1 MPMIS
6 YPTQTDVEQF
16 LNRTFPSPAPFNLS
30 TSISTIGTI
39 VGAHKA
45 PGVSG
50 TLQGAIVPGAAITGL
65 DIPVLI
71 SDNFEAKGTVMIIEQ
86 DPLRNPNDPLLAP
99 LKSYFPTH
107 AIVGTP
113 NALHYNVS
121 VTPHTNI
128 YRCIV
133 DYILNKHYNVYITD
147 ANKLYWPYTAGSNA
161 LKRWKSN
168 LAKDTHALL
177 QTEILRINP
186 TAIVLVGKAAQITY
200 SSLNLNHSKVIPI
213 PHIKARSSA
222 WAKIGIIPASDANK
236 LHHIKARLSRNGI
249 K

>member
-71 SDNFEAKGTVMIIEQ
+71 SDNFESKGTVMIIEQ

-161 LKRWKSN
+161 LKRWESN
-168 LAKDTHALL
+168 LAQQGLL
-177 QTEILRINP
+177 RTEINIINP
-186 TAIVLVGKAAQITY
+186 VAFLLVGKVAQTAY
-200 SSLNLNHSKVIPI
+200 NSLYLNHPNVIPI

-222 WAKIGIIPASDANK
+222 WAKIGVIPASDANK
-236 LHHIKARLSRNGI
+236 LHHIKAKLSQNGI